1 MHFKKLYLKIY
12 CFFFF
17 IFTLLSGASKG
28 FIKTLKGFVKALK
41 AFAEPFD
48 TPQRNVNKDL
58 AKVLFWYNFLKYT
71 EREQAIYWRH
81 CGDLFDE
88 NIQILTLNVYPF
100 LMFFDIWNIR
110 EK

>member
-12 CFFFF
+12 CFF

-48 TPQRNVNKDL
+48 TPQRNLNKDL
-58 AKVLFWYNFLKYT
+58 SKVLF
-71 EREQAIYWRH
+71 
-81 CGDLFDE
+81 
-88 NIQILTLNVYPF
+88 
-100 LMFFDIWNIR
+100 
-110 EK
+110 

>member
-12 CFFFF
+12 CFFF

-58 AKVLFWYNFLKYT
+58 AKVLF
-71 EREQAIYWRH
+71 
-81 CGDLFDE
+81 
-88 NIQILTLNVYPF
+88 
-100 LMFFDIWNIR
+100 
-110 EK
+110 